1 MKYFDTDVII
11 HSIIIQEIDKH
22 QKAIDL
28 IRNSL
33 EKNEFNISLLGLQE
47 TAFVLSK
54 LGFGKTFIRK
64 NIEKLLELNPLNYSF
79 QNFKRATEI
88 AFSIGFNNIND
99 CLHTAI
105 AEYYCNELL
114 TYNKKDF
121 TKIKKHTK
129 IKITIL

>member
-79 QNFKRATEI
+79 QNFKRAAEI

-129 IKITIL
+129 IKITIH